1 MVILFGQDL
10 PRHMHL
16 DGELFGGRKKFQ
28 STVSI
33 VKTPEHALWNKISYN
48 VSVTYLILVLL
59 NKLRSH
65 THFSQSDYLIK
76 VVDIHSHT

>member
-1 MVILFGQDL
+1 MIIALKIASKIYMIFLIIFIKDL

-33 VKTPEHALWNKISYN
+33 VKTPEHALWNKVSYN
-48 VSVTYLILVLL
+48 VSLYVCLQTSTAGY
-59 NKLRSH
+59 
-65 THFSQSDYLIK
+65 
-76 VVDIHSHT
+76 